1 MRLNVV
7 DRDATRIKKLPNSQR
22 TLLLSL
28 NMCENPGGFVG
39 VNMSLHSAAAT
50 LTGEKDTEV
59 FFVGGGG
66 GFWAFLTIFAPNLS
80 IYHQN

>member
-1 MRLNVV
+1 MSLIEMLRVE
-7 DRDATRIKKLPNSQR
+7 KKLPNSQR

-28 NMCENPGGFVG
+28 NMCVNPGRFVG

-50 LTGEKDTEV
+50 LTGEKDTEF

-66 GFWAFLTIFAPNLS
+66 RFRFYTLKFL
-80 IYHQN
+80 YVMVY